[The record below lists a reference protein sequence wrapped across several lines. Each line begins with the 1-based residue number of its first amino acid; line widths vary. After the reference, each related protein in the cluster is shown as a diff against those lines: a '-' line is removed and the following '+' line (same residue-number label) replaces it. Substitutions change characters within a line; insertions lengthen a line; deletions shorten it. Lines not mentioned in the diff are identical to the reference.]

1 MPESSIDLPKDRPW
15 DAPWG
20 GALPRCSGLD
30 SRQEGVEG
38 TSGCPSTLVGLFPLG
53 CGKPQALLGLGGL
66 AFWSPGCV
74 CVESLPGSSVQQLTC
89 FYRASLRGG
98 DPGPSGQLPNPLC
111 PIASITLR
119 YTAVGLCMSL
129 LE

>member
-20 GALPRCSGLD
+20 GTLPSCSGLD